1 MPVTMFCKHIMCSG
15 NEEVSEL
22 GAKLWRSEEKVSRE
36 ISCSQVTKNLTFCA
50 KDLDFILQV
59 MLRWR
64 F

>member
-1 MPVTMFCKHIMCSG
+1 MCSG